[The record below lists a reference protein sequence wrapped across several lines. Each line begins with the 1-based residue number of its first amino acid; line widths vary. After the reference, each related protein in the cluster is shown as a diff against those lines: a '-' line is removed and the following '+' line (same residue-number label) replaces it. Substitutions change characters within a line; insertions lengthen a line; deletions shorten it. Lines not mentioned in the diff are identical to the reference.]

1 MNTDYVDEKEILL
14 DIGKRIRAKR
24 IEKNITQSDF
34 ANKCGISVAT
44 LTRIENGD
52 DTKLSNI
59 IRILAELGL
68 SENID
73 LLIPRSQ
80 PDFKEIFV
88 KGEKVKQRATKKKT
102 ATGLWIW
109 GEDGEK
115 K

>member
-1 MNTDYVDEKEILL
+1 MNTDYIDEKEILL

-24 IEKNITQSDF
+24 IENNITQNDF

-59 IRILAELGL
+59 IRILSGLGL

-73 LLIPRSQ
+73 LLIPQPQ
-80 PDFKEIFV
+80 PDFKELFM
-88 KGEKVKQRATKKKT
+88 KGKKVKQRATKKKT
-102 ATGLWIW
+102 VTGLWTW

-115 K
+115 R